1 MTKAIERLIKK
12 IEDKLYEEYECSES
26 PALAEAIQDILTLK
40 EELTKDS
47 QKTQDF
53 RGLTSPFLFRN
64 GNNAYNERKE

>member
-47 QKTQDF
+47 QKT
-53 RGLTSPFLFRN
+53 
-64 GNNAYNERKE
+64 